1 VSDLAVEAHGLEKRF
16 GAVAALRG
24 VDLTLARG
32 SALAVLGPNGAG
44 KSTLLKV
51 LAGLNQP
58 SHGSVQMRAR
68 DGRSGSPRQA
78 RPWVGYVGHATLLY
92 PELTARENL
101 IFAGRLY
108 GVKDPAMRA
117 DGLLEEEGLAEF
129 SARRAGTYSRGMS
142 QRLAIA
148 RALVHD
154 PELVL
159 LDEPFT
165 GLDHRSTGR
174 LGERLRALRDEGRS
188 LVLITHD
195 LRQAGELA
203 DAALFMSRGRVAHR
217 TDEAEEMT
225 AARLESTY
233 LEVADR
239 SAVPSR
245 AGGAALGAGARPG
258 PGGGTP

>member
-1 VSDLAVEAHGLEKRF
+1 MSGLAVEARGLEKRF
-16 GAVAALRG
+16 GAVVALRG
-24 VDLTLARG
+24 VDLALPRA

-44 KSTLLKV
+44 KSTLLKI
-51 LAGLNQP
+51 LAGLTQP
-58 SHGSVQMRAR
+58 SRGKVEMTGG
-68 DGRSGSPRQA
+68 DGRSGSPRKA
-78 RPWVGYVGHATLLY
+78 RAWVGYVGHATLLY

-108 GVKDPAMRA
+108 GVKDPGARA
-117 DGLLEEEGLAEF
+117 DRLLEEEGLVEF
-129 SARRAGTYSRGMS
+129 GGRRAGTYSRGMS

-165 GLDHRSTGR
+165 GLDHRSAGR
-174 LGERLRALRDEGRS
+174 LGERLRGLRDEGRS
-188 LVLITHD
+188 LILITHD
-195 LRQAGELA
+195 LRQASELA

-217 TDEAEEMT
+217 ASEAAQMT
-225 AARLESTY
+225 AASLEATY

-239 SAVPSR
+239 VSAPD
-245 AGGAALGAGARPG
+245 GAGSSSAEEPSAAQGEAR
-258 PGGGTP
+258 

>member
-1 VSDLAVEAHGLEKRF
+1 MSEPAVEARGLEKRF
-16 GAVAALRG
+16 GAVVALRG
-24 VDLTLARG
+24 VDLALARG

-51 LAGLNQP
+51 LAGLSQP
-58 SHGSVQMRAR
+58 SRGTVQMHAC

-108 GVKDPAMRA
+108 GVKDPGARA
-117 DGLLEEEGLAEF
+117 DRLLEEEGLAEF
-129 SARRAGTYSRGMS
+129 GARRAGTYSRGMS

-165 GLDHRSTGR
+165 GLDYRSTGR
-174 LGERLRALRDEGRS
+174 LGERLRALRDGGRS

-195 LRQAGELA
+195 LRQASQLA
-203 DAALFMSRGRVAHR
+203 NAALFMARGRVAHR
-217 TDEAEEMT
+217 TGEAAEMT
-225 AARLESTY
+225 AACLESTY
-233 LEVADR
+233 VRVADGTGT
-239 SAVPSR
+239 PSR
-245 AGGAALGAGARPG
+245 VGGVSEAAGAQPG
-258 PGGGTP
+258 PQGNAP